1 MYNLFPCHEIRIH
14 LGRTHVLPV
23 EIPEYMRIH
32 NLFGV
37 TCLEYSECQSGNRV
51 AVLLSVR
58 EQCCCQSGN
67 MTAVLLS
74 VREYDSSVAVS
85 QEGVLQCCCQSGNM
99 IAVLLSVR
107 EYDSSVAVRKGY
119 CSVAVS
125 QGI

>member
-1 MYNLFPCHEIRIH
+1 M
-14 LGRTHVLPV
+14 
-23 EIPEYMRIH
+23 
-32 NLFGV
+32 
-37 TCLEYSECQSGNRV
+37 
-51 AVLLSVR
+51 
-58 EQCCCQSGN
+58 
-67 MTAVLLS
+67 LLS

-107 EYDSSVAVRKGY
+107 EYGSSVAVRKGY

>member
-1 MYNLFPCHEIRIH
+1 MYNLFPCHEIRYH
-14 LGRTHVLPV
+14 LGSTHVLPV

-58 EQCCCQSGN
+58 EQGCSVAVSQG
-67 MTAVLLS
+67 TVLLS

-85 QEGVLQCCCQSGNM
+85 Q
-99 IAVLLSVR
+99 
-107 EYDSSVAVRKGY
+107 
-119 CSVAVS
+119 
-125 QGI
+125 GI